1 MIKLNKRI
9 LYFSIVLM
17 ILVLMNVCGCVRK
30 ENNQTI
36 GTVNLNIETYLA
48 GKNQPTHPS
57 VVAFDDKWNGYT
69 YWMSYTP
76 YPQANGEEENPSI
89 AVSNDLY
96 EWKTPEGM
104 LNPIADNEETG
115 CDELKDSH
123 ILYRNDLKRLE
134 VWYLGRLSEKL
145 GGDGKQ
151 LLLFR
156 KYSYD
161 GVNWS
166 DFEVMTEVKYLS
178 PSISWDGEKYQM
190 WGIGY
195 GGYNTEGTI
204 VYQESIDGIT
214 WTKPVQC
221 EIGGQSTGIKI
232 WHGAVSKDEDA
243 YKLVYIETGSD
254 SQTIKYCE
262 STDGIHFTKEKS
274 IVENDNTTLWNRL
287 YRPYLLKE
295 NGEYYVFYGVITK
308 ANEWYISMSHGED
321 INSLVG
327 ITETDK
333 VKMTP
338 MDYTITDCRSIGW
351 KVHEI
356 YDNMRNYIRFEL
368 IIMLPI
374 ILLGM
379 LLLRKTGMRKI
390 VYNIIGEFIT
400 ICLCLSYTY
409 FRVQAT
415 SLEAVVSIA
424 GVSLIEGISIYC
436 IASFCLMVYVK
447 TNCKLKIKQKIK

>member
-1 MIKLNKRI
+1 MIKINKKI
-9 LYFSIVLM
+9 LYFSIALM
-17 ILVLMNVCGCVRK
+17 ILAVMNVWGCASK
-30 ENNQTI
+30 ENTQSI

-57 VVAFDDKWNGYT
+57 VVAFDDMWNGYK

-76 YPQANGEEENPSI
+76 YPQGNGEEENPSI

-123 ILYRNDLKRLE
+123 ILYRNDLMRLE
-134 VWYLGRLSEKL
+134 IWYLGRLSEKL

-166 DFEVMTEVKYLS
+166 NFEVMTEVQYLS

-195 GGYNTEGTI
+195 DGYNTEGTI

-214 WTKPVQC
+214 WTEPVQC
-221 EIGGQSTGIKI
+221 EIGGQKTDIEI
-232 WHGAVSKDEDA
+232 WHGAVSKGEDT
-243 YKLVYIETGSD
+243 YKLVYIETSSD

-262 STDGIHFTKEKS
+262 SIDGINFTKGES

-308 ANEWYISMSHGED
+308 ANEWYISMSHGND
-321 INSLVG
+321 INSLIG
-327 ITETDK
+327 ITEADK
-333 VKMTP
+333 TKMTP
-338 MDYTITDCRSIGW
+338 LDHTITDCRSIGW
-351 KVHEI
+351 KIHEI
-356 YDNMRNYIRFEL
+356 YDNMRSYTRFEL
-368 IIMLPI
+368 IALSPI
-374 ILLGM
+374 ILFGM
-379 LLLRKTGMRKI
+379 LFFSKTQMRKI
-390 VYNIIGEFIT
+390 VYNIIGLVVI
-400 ICLCLSYTY
+400 ICFCLGYTY

-415 SLEAVVSIA
+415 SLEEVVSIV
-424 GVSLIEGISIYC
+424 GVSLIEGVSIYC
-436 IASFCLMVYVK
+436 IAFFGLMVYAK
-447 TNCKLKIKQKIK
+447 TSCKLKM